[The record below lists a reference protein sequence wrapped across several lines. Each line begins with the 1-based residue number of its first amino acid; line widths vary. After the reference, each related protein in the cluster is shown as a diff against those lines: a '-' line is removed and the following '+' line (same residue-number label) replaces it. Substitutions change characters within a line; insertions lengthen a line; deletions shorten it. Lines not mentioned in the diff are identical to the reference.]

1 MTSILER
8 NNKINQPKK
17 TREEYAEDALY
28 REVWEEVN
36 NEKTTKFIK
45 KYAKHMLGAALI
57 IVAIAA
63 SIQITVNIHNN
74 SKIKY
79 AGLYENGIVNADAA
93 VLESISKNSQ
103 GAIADLALF
112 QSYLLDKDIEK
123 LEKLAEHGSTRD
135 FRDLAKMHIVGL
147 RGDDMTA
154 HEVAS
159 YLNSANTKK
168 SPFYYTSRL
177 TVARKYLSDGDRDA
191 ANRILDE
198 IINDTNTPATISAS
212 AQTLK

>member
-45 KYAKHMLGAALI
+45 KYARHLIGGAFAI
-57 IVAIAA
+57 IAVAT
-63 SIQITVNIHNN
+63 SIQIGVNIHNA

-79 AGLYENGIVNADAA
+79 AGIYETGVASADSD
-93 VLESISKNSQ
+93 VLESVSKNSQ

-112 QSYLLDKDIEK
+112 QSYLLDKNIEK
-123 LEKLAEHGSTRD
+123 LEKLAEHGATRD
-135 FRDLAKMHIVGL
+135 FRDLAKMHIIGL

-159 YLNSANTKK
+159 YLNSVNTKK

-177 TVARKYLSDGDRDA
+177 TVARKYLSDGDRDT
-191 ANRILDE
+191 ANRILDT
-198 IINDTNTPATISAS
+198 IINDSEAPATISAA